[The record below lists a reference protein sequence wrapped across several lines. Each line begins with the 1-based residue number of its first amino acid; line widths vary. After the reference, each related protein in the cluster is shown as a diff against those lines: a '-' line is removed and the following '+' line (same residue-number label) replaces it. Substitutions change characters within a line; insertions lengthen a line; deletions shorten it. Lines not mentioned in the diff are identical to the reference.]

1 MMSRTNTGGTSARQ
15 NSDESVSPRCVLDDG
30 GYRMST
36 SNAGS
41 STTTTM
47 ASGSSTLATTTT
59 ATTSASSPATTVA
72 VTTYTDPSALLKAA
86 AGRRDGSA
94 APPWK
99 AVAEAWRSRAKR
111 QLSGRIP
118 SLGPTMSSTLRRL
131 SSRRTDNVEVHEFCV
146 LKPTLR
152 TFSLAELKK
161 ATRNFSKG
169 E

>member
-86 AGRRDGSA
+86 GRRDGSA